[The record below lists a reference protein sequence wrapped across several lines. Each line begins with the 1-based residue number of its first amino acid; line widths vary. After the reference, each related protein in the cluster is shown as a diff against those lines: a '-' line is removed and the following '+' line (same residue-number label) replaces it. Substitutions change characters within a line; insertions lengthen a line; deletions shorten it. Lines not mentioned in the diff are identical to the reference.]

1 MLVVERVADVFKN
14 RNIIYGELELGGLLS
29 IYLLLL
35 VEAWLGREDRGGV
48 DFGTGSEGTLSRGAF
63 GAEADLFTT
72 DKSEPRN
79 GLFTERVLRP
89 NANRA
94 LHRGCWWPGPAGDG
108 SLHRAV

>member
-48 DFGTGSEGTLSRGAF
+48 DLGTGSEGTLSRGA
-63 GAEADLFTT
+63 LFSAQKPTCSPLT
-72 DKSEPRN
+72 NPSLATVCSQREP
-79 GLFTERVLRP
+79 
-89 NANRA
+89 
-94 LHRGCWWPGPAGDG
+94 
-108 SLHRAV
+108 